1 MARSRPRDYDD
12 EYDDD
17 DYSPRPRSTG
27 GQGPLDGMYRDT
39 NTVVLVLFGCCCG
52 MIAFV
57 LSLVAYL
64 TGKDPKAK
72 SNAMMV
78 MIISAVV
85 TIVGVVAQIVG
96 GVAGQ
101 LGKGQ

>member
-1 MARSRPRDYDD
+1 MARSRDRDIDA
-12 EYDDD
+12 EFDDD
-17 DYSPRPRSTG
+17 DYEPRRPRSSG
-27 GQGPLDGMYRDT
+27 EQGPLDSMYANT

-52 MIAFV
+52 LIAFA

-64 TGKDPKAK
+64 TAKDPKAK

-78 MIISAVV
+78 MIISGVLTVV
-85 TIVGVVAQIVG
+85 SIIVQVVG

-101 LGKGQ
+101 LGR